1 MRSDPHAQCGE
12 GDADRDAQR
21 NVGRRRPVVSG
32 TQQPHGIGRKGRKG
46 GESSAESCDEQPSC
60 RSRIRGLQQNAD
72 QQRSRGVD
80 RERSGRK
87 TQQRVPSEQS
97 DGEHIADDASGGASQ
112 AHGEKFTNHNLN
124 ICIILRMCKFKQK
137 MITNR
142 SIICRN
148 KWNFCHIWR
157 RGLLAPA
164 VRAMR
169 RRFPSARGVGG
180 CIGARRLRFS
190 RAGRSR
196 ERGGMPRKRR
206 AAA

>member
-1 MRSDPHAQCGE
+1 MPSAAKAMQT
-12 GDADRDAQR
+12 RDAQR
-21 NVGRRRPVVSG
+21 NEPSQARSLRHAATARHQRRSKKVVNPPQNPAMS
-32 TQQPHGIGRKGRKG
+32 K
-46 GESSAESCDEQPSC
+46 PSC

-72 QQRSRGVD
+72 QQRSAALAVNVRP
-80 RERSGRK
+80 ENPA
-87 TQQRVPSEQS
+87 TCALEQP
-97 DGEHIADDASGGASQ
+97 DGEHIADDASRRRLPG

-124 ICIILRMCKFKQK
+124 MYYFTDANLSKK